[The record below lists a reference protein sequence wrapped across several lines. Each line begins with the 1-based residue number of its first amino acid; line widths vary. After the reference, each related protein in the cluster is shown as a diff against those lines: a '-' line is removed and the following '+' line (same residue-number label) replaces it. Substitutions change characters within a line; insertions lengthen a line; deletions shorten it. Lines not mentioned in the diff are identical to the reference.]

1 MTEMIFEDATK
12 CFACGPDN
20 PIGLK
25 ISFNLDDE
33 NHCFG
38 YFEANNNHVGYEDTV
53 HGGIIFTALD
63 DVMANVLYL
72 NKIKAL
78 TAKCEIRYRNPLHV
92 GQKIKLTGWIVSQKK
107 RLITLKADARL
118 NCDNKII
125 AECDAKFMLV

>member
-1 MTEMIFEDATK
+1 MTETIFEGASN

-33 NHCFG
+33 NNCIG
-38 YFEANNNHVGYEDTV
+38 YFQANNNHVGYEDTV

-78 TAKCEIRYRNPLHV
+78 TAKCEVRYRNSLHV

-107 RLITLKADARL
+107 RLITLKADAKL
-118 NCDNKII
+118 NSDNKII
-125 AECDAKFMLV
+125 AECDARFMFV